1 MEVALRS
8 MEVLRAMV
16 ETGSPSSVSD
26 GAVGA
31 LAARSAVLGAFLN
44 VRINAPGL
52 GDRKAAADYVA
63 RGSKLAAEAAAHER
77 EILVLA
83 DTKLGT

>member
-1 MEVALRS
+1 

-16 ETGSPSSVSD
+16 GTGNPNSVSD

-31 LAARSAVLGAFLN
+31 LAARSSVMGAFLN

-63 RGSKLAAEAAAHER
+63 RGSKLVADAAAREK
-77 EILVLA
+77 EILALA
-83 DTKLGT
+83 DTKLEA